1 MVENENWELM
11 KTLFDKLFN
20 SKLVEIKKNLL
31 NVQKLKKTV
40 NKKHWKWNYYVRNKN
55 KYKKVLK
62 LLIAELLKRKKD
74 NDF

>member
-40 NKKHWKWNYYVRNKN
+40 NKKT
-55 KYKKVLK
+55 LK
-62 LLIAELLKRKKD
+62 MELLCQK
-74 NDF
+74 